1 MRLPAGMPF
10 ATRFSE
16 INFEN
21 LIANA
26 TQGSVQ
32 AIAQLATIASD
43 HACLPSQYERM
54 IKVAYLLL
62 DAMRIPYGG
71 DPSADDVEAPCAALT
86 FIGSTFFIWISDD
99 KMASGLI
106 ADLLSHWG
114 DIRRWILYI
123 YDEFIQADS
132 FIINTRRDCKTA
144 IVTFLALTRDRMLSG
159 WSKKVV
165 ADTKIMP
172 LIFALWNLETTD
184 ARFSSHTGQFNA
196 YRESVVLNSCFLIS
210 HETKSPID
218 WDKALVPFDG
228 RPDIVSRIA
237 LMHLS
242 QEMARQYL
250 DPECIAWDVHI
261 VTALSFRDD
270 MRCALL
276 NLGAIVKITHV
287 IHLIVGRSFDRANLT
302 YAARCI
308 SNASLFL
315 RIRMQEHDGNPWMS
329 EAIRSDLIKGLL
341 KSERYIPF
349 MDNDKARDALSDI
362 LHMII
367 PAYTLYRSLLLP
379 IAKAVDEIIDLGL
392 DKQLDKRGK
401 LYAGWVCLQK
411 TTKRRKLLNYDGP
424 EKVHVQTCHNDNC
437 RKTVSTGT
445 LKRCGGCLH
454 TYYCSKSCQRYDWR
468 RGKHKAYCIRVQ
480 ERPALSL
487 GEMNGISNRDLKFL
501 DCVIEDELKKHRGR
515 IAGHG
520 LKTNVIELDLTHG
533 EPNITFDSRGV
544 NPSPFKLLCRCEH
557 YANDNWKRLR
567 QHVARTDEPVVLVR
581 AFIPGGISRKAVLR
595 AIPLFQVLGRPPVR
609 KSRVYATYVYTC
621 CGRPGQEANNS
632 PLRNFAG

>member
-1 MRLPAGMPF
+1 
-10 ATRFSE
+10 
-16 INFEN
+16 
-21 LIANA
+21 
-26 TQGSVQ
+26 
-32 AIAQLATIASD
+32 
-43 HACLPSQYERM
+43 M
-54 IKVAYLLL
+54 IKVAYIFL
-62 DAMRIPYGG
+62 DAVRIPYGEG
-71 DPSADDVEAPCAALT
+71 PSVYGVEASCAALT

-123 YDEFIQADS
+123 YDEIIQAES
-132 FIINTRRDCKTA
+132 FAISTRRDCKTA
-144 IVTFLALTRDRMLSG
+144 IVTFLALTRDRMLCG

-172 LIFALWNLETTD
+172 LIFSLFNLETTD
-184 ARFSSHTGQFNA
+184 ARFSSYTGQFNA

-218 WDKALVPFDG
+218 WEKALIPFDG
-228 RPDIVSRIA
+228 RPDIASRIA

-242 QEMARQYL
+242 QEMGRQDL

-270 MRCALL
+270 MRLVLL
-276 NLGAIVKITHV
+276 SLGAIVKITEV
-287 IHLIVGRSFDRANLT
+287 IHLIVERSFDRANLT

-315 RIRMQEHDGNPWMS
+315 RTRMQENDGNPWML

-367 PAYTLYRSLLLP
+367 PAYTVYRSLLLP
-379 IAKAVDEIIDLGL
+379 IAKAVDEIMDLGI
-392 DKQLDKRGK
+392 DKQLDKHGK
-401 LYAGWVCLQK
+401 LYAGWVCLQE
-411 TTKRRKLLNYDGP
+411 TTERRKLLNYDGP

-437 RKTVSTGT
+437 RKTASTGT

-468 RGKHKAYCIRVQ
+468 RGKHKAYCTRVQ
-480 ERPALSL
+480 ERSAWSL

-501 DCVIEDELKKHRGR
+501 DCVIEDELKKHRAR
-515 IAGHG
+515 IANHG
-520 LKTNVIELDLTHG
+520 LNVNVIELDLTHG
-533 EPNITFDSRGV
+533 EPNITFDSRGI

-567 QHVARTDEPVVLVR
+567 QHVARTNEPVVLVR
-581 AFIPGGISRKAVLR
+581 VFIPGGIARKAVLR

-609 KSRVYATYVYTC
+609 QSRVYATYVYTC

-632 PLRNFAG
+632 PLRNFTS

>member
-1 MRLPAGMPF
+1 
-10 ATRFSE
+10 
-16 INFEN
+16 
-21 LIANA
+21 
-26 TQGSVQ
+26 
-32 AIAQLATIASD
+32 
-43 HACLPSQYERM
+43 
-54 IKVAYLLL
+54 
-62 DAMRIPYGG
+62 MRIPYGE
-71 DPSADDVEAPCAALT
+71 DPSADGVEAPCAALT

-99 KMASGLI
+99 KMSSGLI

-123 YDEFIQADS
+123 YDEFIQAES
-132 FIINTRRDCKTA
+132 LVINTRRDCKTA

-165 ADTKIMP
+165 ADTKMMP
-172 LIFALWNLETTD
+172 LIFSLWNLETTD

-228 RPDIVSRIA
+228 RADVASRIA

-250 DPECIAWDVHI
+250 DPES
-261 VTALSFRDD
+261 LSFRDD
-270 MRCALL
+270 MRL
-276 NLGAIVKITHV
+276 KITHV

-315 RIRMQEHDGNPWMS
+315 RIP
-329 EAIRSDLIKGLL
+329 IRSDLIKGLL

-367 PAYTLYRSLLLP
+367 PAYTVYRSLLLP
-379 IAKAVDEIIDLGL
+379 IAKA
-392 DKQLDKRGK
+392 LDKRGK
-401 LYAGWVCLQK
+401 LHAGWVCLQE
-411 TTKRRKLLNYDGP
+411 TTERRKLLNYDGP

-468 RGKHKAYCIRVQ
+468 RGKHKAYCTRVQ
-480 ERPALSL
+480 ERSTLTL
-487 GEMNGISNRDLKFL
+487 GETNGISNRDLKFL
-501 DCVIEDELKKHRGR
+501 DCVIEDELKKHRAR
-515 IAGHG
+515 IANHG
-520 LKTNVIELDLTHG
+520 LKINVIELDLTHG

-557 YANDNWKRLR
+557 YTNDNWKRLR

-609 KSRVYATYVYTC
+609 QSRVYATYVYTC
-621 CGRPGQEANNS
+621 CGRPGQEANTS

>member
-1 MRLPAGMPF
+1 MHLPAGMPF
-10 ATRFSE
+10 ATRFNE

-26 TQGSVQ
+26 TLGSVQ
-32 AIAQLATIASD
+32 AIAQLATLASD
-43 HACLPSQYERM
+43 HACLPTQYERM

-62 DAMRIPYGG
+62 DAMRIPHGE
-71 DPSADDVEAPCAALT
+71 DPSVDDVEAQCAALT

-123 YDEFIQADS
+123 YDEFIQAES
-132 FIINTRRDCKTA
+132 FVINTRRDCKTA
-144 IVTFLALTRDRMLSG
+144 VVTFLALTRDRMLSG

-218 WDKALVPFDG
+218 WDKALLPFDG
-228 RPDIVSRIA
+228 RPDIASRIA

-270 MRCALL
+270 MRGALL

-287 IHLIVGRSFDRANLT
+287 IHLIVGRSFDRAHLT

-315 RIRMQEHDGNPWMS
+315 RIRMQENDGNPWMS

-367 PAYTLYRSLLLP
+367 PAYTVYRSLLLP
-379 IAKAVDEIIDLGL
+379 IAKAVDEIINLGL

-401 LYAGWVCLQK
+401 LYEGWVCLQE
-411 TTKRRKLLNYDGP
+411 TTERRKLLNYDGP
-424 EKVHVQTCHNDNC
+424 EKVHVQTCHNDNVCRIVYIFGATLTHNQC

-468 RGKHKAYCIRVQ
+468 RGKHKAYCTRVQ
-480 ERPALSL
+480 ERSAW
-487 GEMNGISNRDLKFL
+487 
-501 DCVIEDELKKHRGR
+501 
-515 IAGHG
+515 
-520 LKTNVIELDLTHG
+520 
-533 EPNITFDSRGV
+533 SRER
-544 NPSPFKLLCRCEH
+544 P
-557 YANDNWKRLR
+557 
-567 QHVARTDEPVVLVR
+567 TVLVQD
-581 AFIPGGISRKAVLR
+581 PH
-595 AIPLFQVLGRPPVR
+595 
-609 KSRVYATYVYTC
+609 
-621 CGRPGQEANNS
+621 
-632 PLRNFAG
+632 